1 MGISPDWKRNRKE
14 IRKTEGEGEHVSRK
28 IHCRT
33 RYDPLNKKQKR
44 LALGLALA
52 GLLGT
57 GTVWA
62 SPLEQGAKPAETVL
76 LDETEGPLSHLQK
89 KKAEKKEKIQK
100 EREPEKKKKTLGFRE
115 RIRKQR
121 KQEEKA
127 AREQPEKKIP
137 NGSQSHPKKVAA
149 ANPQRELRTES
160 REKTD
165 LGRDA
170 RPASQPPLV
179 IRKGYL
185 AVSGDTLVLPQWPDP
200 DKLLKLENQDR
211 VITDPSLKII
221 INRLTTTA
229 KLWELPENYQ
239 EVTIAGPAE
248 ASRDQAV
255 VLLRRYN
262 PKLPIK
268 ATPEEIVDLYYQEAG
283 REGLRWDIVF
293 CQALLETGFFRFGG
307 TVVPE
312 QNNFCGLGTTSA
324 TVRGAYFPTPRD
336 GVRAHVQHLM
346 AYTTDRLPA
355 TPVIDPRYYLVYK
368 GKVQNGF
375 YTRWSQLNGKWAT
388 GSYYAEK
395 ILNLHEQMKKI
406 IAISGNDW
414 DGGVLK

>member
-1 MGISPDWKRNRKE
+1 M
-14 IRKTEGEGEHVSRK
+14 
-28 IHCRT
+28 
-33 RYDPLNKKQKR
+33 NKKQKR
-44 LALGLALA
+44 LALGLVLA

-57 GTVWA
+57 GTAWA
-62 SPLEQGAKPAETVL
+62 SPLEQGVKPAETVL
-76 LDETEGPLSHLQK
+76 LDETDGPLSHVQK
-89 KKAEKKEKIQK
+89 KKQDTKEKIQRK
-100 EREPEKKKKTLGFRE
+100 EEVRKTDEEQEKKPLSFRE
-115 RIRKQR
+115 RIRRHRKEEDKKDR
-121 KQEEKA
+121 KQKKARDLQEKKPAREEKTHTA
-127 AREQPEKKIP
+127 EP
-137 NGSQSHPKKVAA
+137 PKKEKRRD
-149 ANPQRELRTES
+149 RENERPRTPVI
-160 REKTD
+160 RD
-165 LGRDA
+165 LG
-170 RPASQPPLV
+170 PADQDSLV
-179 IRKGYL
+179 IRKGMI
-185 AVSGDTLVLPQWPDP
+185 AVVGERLTLPRWPDP

-211 VITDPSLKII
+211 VITDPSLQII
-221 INRLTTTA
+221 INHLTTRA
-229 KLWELPENYQ
+229 KIWELPDNYQ
-239 EVTIAGPAE
+239 EVTIAGPGE
-248 ASRDQAV
+248 ATRDQAV

-268 ATPEEIVDLYYQEAG
+268 ATPEQIVDLYYQEAS

-307 TVVPE
+307 TVVPA

-324 TVRGAYFPTPRD
+324 TVQGAWFPTPRD

>member
-1 MGISPDWKRNRKE
+1 M
-14 IRKTEGEGEHVSRK
+14 
-28 IHCRT
+28 
-33 RYDPLNKKQKR
+33 NKKQKR
-44 LALGLALA
+44 LALGLVLA

-57 GTVWA
+57 GTAWA
-62 SPLEQGAKPAETVL
+62 SPLEQGVKPAETVL
-76 LDETEGPLSHLQK
+76 LDETDGPLSHVQK
-89 KKAEKKEKIQK
+89 KKQDKKEKIQRK
-100 EREPEKKKKTLGFRE
+100 EEVRKTDEEQEKKPLSFRE
-115 RIRKQR
+115 RIRRHR
-121 KQEEKA
+121 KEEDKKDREQKKARDLQEKKPAREEKTHTA
-127 AREQPEKKIP
+127 EPPQKEKRRDRENERP
-137 NGSQSHPKKVAA
+137 
-149 ANPQRELRTES
+149 RTPVI
-160 REKTD
+160 RD
-165 LGRDA
+165 LG
-170 RPASQPPLV
+170 PADQDSLV
-179 IRKGYL
+179 IRKGMI
-185 AVSGDTLVLPQWPDP
+185 AVVGERLTLPQWPDP

-211 VITDPSLKII
+211 VITDPSLQII
-221 INRLTTTA
+221 INHLTTRA
-229 KLWELPENYQ
+229 KIWELPDNYQ
-239 EVTIAGPAE
+239 EVTIAGPGE
-248 ASRDQAV
+248 ATRDQAV

-268 ATPEEIVDLYYQEAG
+268 ATPEQIVDLYYQEAS

-307 TVVPE
+307 TVVPA

-324 TVRGAYFPTPRD
+324 TVQGAWFPTPRD

>member
-1 MGISPDWKRNRKE
+1 M
-14 IRKTEGEGEHVSRK
+14 
-28 IHCRT
+28 
-33 RYDPLNKKQKR
+33 NKKQKR

-89 KKAEKKEKIQK
+89 KKTEKKEKIQK
-100 EREPEKKKKTLGFRE
+100 EREPEKKKKTPGFRE

-149 ANPQRELRTES
+149 VNLQREQRTES

-170 RPASQPPLV
+170 RPVSQPPLV

>member
-1 MGISPDWKRNRKE
+1 M
-14 IRKTEGEGEHVSRK
+14 
-28 IHCRT
+28 
-33 RYDPLNKKQKR
+33 NKKQKR
-44 LALGLALA
+44 LALGLVLA

-57 GTVWA
+57 GTAWA
-62 SPLEQGAKPAETVL
+62 SPLEQGVKPAETVL
-76 LDETEGPLSHLQK
+76 LDETDGPLSHVQK
-89 KKAEKKEKIQK
+89 KKQDKKEKVQRK
-100 EREPEKKKKTLGFRE
+100 EEVRKTDEEQEKKPLSFRE
-115 RIRKQR
+115 RIRRHRKEEDKKDR
-121 KQEEKA
+121 KQKKARDLQEKKPAREEKA
-127 AREQPEKKIP
+127 HTAEP
-137 NGSQSHPKKVAA
+137 PKKEKRRD
-149 ANPQRELRTES
+149 RENERPRTPVI
-160 REKTD
+160 RD
-165 LGRDA
+165 LG
-170 RPASQPPLV
+170 PADQDSLV
-179 IRKGYL
+179 IRKGMI
-185 AVSGDTLVLPQWPDP
+185 AVVGEKLTLPRWPDP

-211 VITDPSLKII
+211 VITDPSLQII
-221 INRLTTTA
+221 INHLTTRA
-229 KLWELPENYQ
+229 KIWELPDNYQ
-239 EVTIAGPAE
+239 EVTIAGPGE
-248 ASRDQAV
+248 ATRDQAV

-268 ATPEEIVDLYYQEAG
+268 ATPEQIVDLYYQEAS

-307 TVVPE
+307 TVVPA

-324 TVRGAYFPTPRD
+324 TVQGAWFPTPRD

>member
-1 MGISPDWKRNRKE
+1 M
-14 IRKTEGEGEHVSRK
+14 
-28 IHCRT
+28 
-33 RYDPLNKKQKR
+33 NKKQKR

-76 LDETEGPLSHLQK
+76 LDETEGPLSRLQK

-229 KLWELPENYQ
+229 KLWELRENYQ

>member
-1 MGISPDWKRNRKE
+1 M
-14 IRKTEGEGEHVSRK
+14 
-28 IHCRT
+28 
-33 RYDPLNKKQKR
+33 NKKQKR
-44 LALGLALA
+44 LALSLALA

-62 SPLEQGAKPAETVL
+62 SPLEQGAKSAETVL

-89 KKAEKKEKIQK
+89 KKTEKKEKIQK

>member
-1 MGISPDWKRNRKE
+1 M
-14 IRKTEGEGEHVSRK
+14 
-28 IHCRT
+28 
-33 RYDPLNKKQKR
+33 NKKQKR
-44 LALGLALA
+44 LALGLVLA

-57 GTVWA
+57 GTAWA
-62 SPLEQGAKPAETVL
+62 SPLEQGVKPAETVL
-76 LDETEGPLSHLQK
+76 LDETDGPLSHVQK
-89 KKAEKKEKIQK
+89 KKQDKKEKVQRK
-100 EREPEKKKKTLGFRE
+100 EEVRKTDEEQEKKPLSFRE
-115 RIRKQR
+115 RIRRHRKEEDKKDR
-121 KQEEKA
+121 KQKKARDLQEKKPTREEKTHTA
-127 AREQPEKKIP
+127 EP
-137 NGSQSHPKKVAA
+137 PKKEKRRD
-149 ANPQRELRTES
+149 RENERPRTPVI
-160 REKTD
+160 RD
-165 LGRDA
+165 LG
-170 RPASQPPLV
+170 PADQDSLV
-179 IRKGYL
+179 IRKGMI
-185 AVSGDTLVLPQWPDP
+185 AVVGEKLTLPRWPDP

-211 VITDPSLKII
+211 VITDPSLQII
-221 INRLTTTA
+221 INHLTTRA
-229 KLWELPENYQ
+229 KIWELPDNYQ
-239 EVTIAGPAE
+239 EVTIAGPGE
-248 ASRDQAV
+248 ATRDQAV

-268 ATPEEIVDLYYQEAG
+268 ATPEQIVDLYYQEAS

-307 TVVPE
+307 TVVPA

-324 TVRGAYFPTPRD
+324 TVQGAWFPTPRD

>member
-1 MGISPDWKRNRKE
+1 M
-14 IRKTEGEGEHVSRK
+14 
-28 IHCRT
+28 
-33 RYDPLNKKQKR
+33 NKKQKR
-44 LALGLALA
+44 LALGLVLA

-57 GTVWA
+57 GTAWA
-62 SPLEQGAKPAETVL
+62 SPLEQGVKPAETVL
-76 LDETEGPLSHLQK
+76 LDETDGPLSHVQK
-89 KKAEKKEKIQK
+89 KKQDKKEKVQRK
-100 EREPEKKKKTLGFRE
+100 EEVRKTEEEQEKKPLSFRE
-115 RIRKQR
+115 RIREHRKEEDKKDR
-121 KQEEKA
+121 KQKKARDLQEKKPAREEKTHPEEPPQKEKSRD
-127 AREQPEKKIP
+127 RENERP
-137 NGSQSHPKKVAA
+137 
-149 ANPQRELRTES
+149 RTPVI
-160 REKTD
+160 RD
-165 LGRDA
+165 LGQADQD
-170 RPASQPPLV
+170 SLV
-179 IRKGYL
+179 MRKGMI
-185 AVSGDTLVLPQWPDP
+185 AVVGERLTLPQWPDP

-211 VITDPSLKII
+211 VITDPSLQII
-221 INRLTTTA
+221 INHLTTRA
-229 KLWELPENYQ
+229 KIWELPDNYQ
-239 EVTIAGPAE
+239 EVTIAGPGE
-248 ASRDQAV
+248 ATRDQAV

-268 ATPEEIVDLYYQEAG
+268 ATPEQIVDLYYQEAS

-307 TVVPE
+307 TVVPA

-324 TVRGAYFPTPRD
+324 TVQGAWFPTPRD

>member
-1 MGISPDWKRNRKE
+1 M
-14 IRKTEGEGEHVSRK
+14 
-28 IHCRT
+28 
-33 RYDPLNKKQKR
+33 NKKQKR
-44 LALGLALA
+44 LALGLVLA

-57 GTVWA
+57 GTAWA
-62 SPLEQGAKPAETVL
+62 SPLEQGVKPAETVL
-76 LDETEGPLSHLQK
+76 LDETDGPLSHVQK
-89 KKAEKKEKIQK
+89 KKQDKKEKVQRK
-100 EREPEKKKKTLGFRE
+100 EEVRKTDEEQEKKPLSFRE
-115 RIRKQR
+115 RIRRHRKEKDKKDR
-121 KQEEKA
+121 KQKKARDLQEKKPAREEKTHTA
-127 AREQPEKKIP
+127 EP
-137 NGSQSHPKKVAA
+137 PKKEKRRD
-149 ANPQRELRTES
+149 RENERPRTPVI
-160 REKTD
+160 RD
-165 LGRDA
+165 LG
-170 RPASQPPLV
+170 PADQDSLV
-179 IRKGYL
+179 IRKGMI
-185 AVSGDTLVLPQWPDP
+185 AVVGEKLTLPRWPDP

-211 VITDPSLKII
+211 VITDPSLQII
-221 INRLTTTA
+221 INHLTTRA
-229 KLWELPENYQ
+229 KIWELPDNYQ
-239 EVTIAGPAE
+239 EVTIAGPGE
-248 ASRDQAV
+248 ATRDQAV

-268 ATPEEIVDLYYQEAG
+268 ATPEQIVDLYYQEAS

-307 TVVPE
+307 TVVPA

-324 TVRGAYFPTPRD
+324 TVQGAWFPTPRD

>member
-1 MGISPDWKRNRKE
+1 M
-14 IRKTEGEGEHVSRK
+14 
-28 IHCRT
+28 
-33 RYDPLNKKQKR
+33 NKKQKR
-44 LALGLALA
+44 LALGLVLA

-57 GTVWA
+57 GTAWA
-62 SPLEQGAKPAETVL
+62 SPLEQGVKPAETVL
-76 LDETEGPLSHLQK
+76 LDETDGPLSHVQK
-89 KKAEKKEKIQK
+89 KKQDKKEKVQRK
-100 EREPEKKKKTLGFRE
+100 EEVRKTDEEQEKKPLSFRE
-115 RIRKQR
+115 RIRRHR
-121 KQEEKA
+121 KEEDKKDREQKKARDLQEKKPAREEKTHTA
-127 AREQPEKKIP
+127 KP
-137 NGSQSHPKKVAA
+137 PKKEKRRD
-149 ANPQRELRTES
+149 RENERPRTPVI
-160 REKTD
+160 RD
-165 LGRDA
+165 LG
-170 RPASQPPLV
+170 PADQDSLV
-179 IRKGYL
+179 IRKGMI
-185 AVSGDTLVLPQWPDP
+185 AVVGERLTLPQWPDP

-211 VITDPSLKII
+211 VITDPSLQII
-221 INRLTTTA
+221 INHLTTRA
-229 KLWELPENYQ
+229 KIWELPDNYQ
-239 EVTIAGPAE
+239 EVTIAGPGE
-248 ASRDQAV
+248 ATRDQAV

-268 ATPEEIVDLYYQEAG
+268 ATPEQIVDLYYQEAS

-307 TVVPE
+307 TVVPA

-324 TVRGAYFPTPRD
+324 TVQGAWFPTPRD

-406 IAISGNDW
+406 IAISSNDW

>member
-1 MGISPDWKRNRKE
+1 M
-14 IRKTEGEGEHVSRK
+14 
-28 IHCRT
+28 
-33 RYDPLNKKQKR
+33 NKKQER

-62 SPLEQGAKPAETVL
+62 SPLEQGAKPAGTVL

-89 KKAEKKEKIQK
+89 KKTEKKEKIQK

-137 NGSQSHPKKVAA
+137 NGSQSHSKKVAA

>member
-1 MGISPDWKRNRKE
+1 M
-14 IRKTEGEGEHVSRK
+14 
-28 IHCRT
+28 
-33 RYDPLNKKQKR
+33 NKKQKR
-44 LALGLALA
+44 LALGLVLA

-57 GTVWA
+57 GTAWA
-62 SPLEQGAKPAETVL
+62 SPLEQGVKPAETVL
-76 LDETEGPLSHLQK
+76 LDETDGPLSHVQK
-89 KKAEKKEKIQK
+89 KKQDKKEKVQRK
-100 EREPEKKKKTLGFRE
+100 EEVRKTDEEQEKKPLSFRE
-115 RIRKQR
+115 RIRRHR
-121 KQEEKA
+121 KEEDKKDREQKKARDLQEKKPAREEKTHTA
-127 AREQPEKKIP
+127 KP
-137 NGSQSHPKKVAA
+137 PKKEKRRD
-149 ANPQRELRTES
+149 RENERPRTPVI
-160 REKTD
+160 RD
-165 LGRDA
+165 LG
-170 RPASQPPLV
+170 PADQDSLV
-179 IRKGYL
+179 IRKGMI
-185 AVSGDTLVLPQWPDP
+185 AVVGERLTLPQWPDP

-211 VITDPSLKII
+211 VITDPSLQII
-221 INRLTTTA
+221 INHLTTRA
-229 KLWELPENYQ
+229 KIWELPDNYQ
-239 EVTIAGPAE
+239 EVTIAGPGE
-248 ASRDQAV
+248 ATRDQAV

-268 ATPEEIVDLYYQEAG
+268 ATPEQIVDLYYQEAS

-307 TVVPE
+307 TVVPA

-324 TVRGAYFPTPRD
+324 TVQGAWFPTPRD

>member
-1 MGISPDWKRNRKE
+1 M
-14 IRKTEGEGEHVSRK
+14 
-28 IHCRT
+28 
-33 RYDPLNKKQKR
+33 NKKQKR
-44 LALGLALA
+44 LALGLVLA

-57 GTVWA
+57 GTAWA
-62 SPLEQGAKPAETVL
+62 SPLEQGVKPAETVL
-76 LDETEGPLSHLQK
+76 LDETDGPLSHVQK
-89 KKAEKKEKIQK
+89 KKQDKKEKVQRK
-100 EREPEKKKKTLGFRE
+100 EKVRKTDEEQERKPLSFRE
-115 RIRKQR
+115 RIRRHRKEEDKKDR
-121 KQEEKA
+121 KQKKARDLQEKKPAREEKTHTA
-127 AREQPEKKIP
+127 EP
-137 NGSQSHPKKVAA
+137 PKKEKRRD
-149 ANPQRELRTES
+149 RENERPRTPVI
-160 REKTD
+160 RD
-165 LGRDA
+165 LG
-170 RPASQPPLV
+170 PADQDSLV
-179 IRKGYL
+179 IRKGMI
-185 AVSGDTLVLPQWPDP
+185 AVVGERLTLPQWPDP

-211 VITDPSLKII
+211 VITDPSLQII
-221 INRLTTTA
+221 INHLTTRA
-229 KLWELPENYQ
+229 KIWELPDNYQ
-239 EVTIAGPAE
+239 EVTIAGPGE
-248 ASRDQAV
+248 ATRDQAV

-268 ATPEEIVDLYYQEAG
+268 ATPEQIVDLYYQEAS

-307 TVVPE
+307 TVVPA

-324 TVRGAYFPTPRD
+324 TIQGAWFPTPRD

>member
-1 MGISPDWKRNRKE
+1 M
-14 IRKTEGEGEHVSRK
+14 
-28 IHCRT
+28 
-33 RYDPLNKKQKR
+33 NKKQKR
-44 LALGLALA
+44 LALGLVLA

-57 GTVWA
+57 GTAWA
-62 SPLEQGAKPAETVL
+62 SPLEQGVKPAETVL
-76 LDETEGPLSHLQK
+76 LDETDGPLSHVQK
-89 KKAEKKEKIQK
+89 KKQDKKEKVQRK
-100 EREPEKKKKTLGFRE
+100 EEVRKTDEEQEKKPLSFRE
-115 RIRKQR
+115 RIRRHRKEEDKKDR
-121 KQEEKA
+121 KQKKAQDLQEKKPAREEKTHTA
-127 AREQPEKKIP
+127 EP
-137 NGSQSHPKKVAA
+137 PKKEKRRD
-149 ANPQRELRTES
+149 RENERPRTPVI
-160 REKTD
+160 RD
-165 LGRDA
+165 LG
-170 RPASQPPLV
+170 PADQDSLM
-179 IRKGYL
+179 IRKGMI
-185 AVSGDTLVLPQWPDP
+185 AVVGEKLTLPRWPDP

-211 VITDPSLKII
+211 VITDPSLQII
-221 INRLTTTA
+221 INHLTTRA
-229 KLWELPENYQ
+229 KIWELPDNYQ
-239 EVTIAGPAE
+239 EVTIAGPGE
-248 ASRDQAV
+248 ATRDQAV

-268 ATPEEIVDLYYQEAG
+268 ATPEQIVDLYYQEAS

-307 TVVPE
+307 TVVPA

-324 TVRGAYFPTPRD
+324 TVQGAWFPTPRD

>member
-1 MGISPDWKRNRKE
+1 M
-14 IRKTEGEGEHVSRK
+14 
-28 IHCRT
+28 
-33 RYDPLNKKQKR
+33 NKKQKR
-44 LALGLALA
+44 LALGLAMA

-89 KKAEKKEKIQK
+89 KKTEKKEKIQK

-149 ANPQRELRTES
+149 ENPQREQRTES

>member
-1 MGISPDWKRNRKE
+1 M
-14 IRKTEGEGEHVSRK
+14 
-28 IHCRT
+28 
-33 RYDPLNKKQKR
+33 RYDPLNKNKKR
-44 LALGLALA
+44 MLA
-52 GLLGT
+52 GLLLASLLGT

-62 SPLEQGAKPAETVL
+62 SPLEQGVKPAETVL
-76 LDETEGPLSHLQK
+76 LDETDGPLSHIQK
-89 KKAEKKEKIQK
+89 KKTEKKAKVQK
-100 EREPEKKKKTLGFRE
+100 EREPEKKEHRSFLDRIRG
-115 RIRKQR
+115 IRKQQETTEPAR
-121 KQEEKA
+121 KPEKVRKPDPPAENPSRKNRKERPSGKPAKEEK
-127 AREQPEKKIP
+127 
-137 NGSQSHPKKVAA
+137 
-149 ANPQRELRTES
+149 QRPLSPVS
-160 REKTD
+160 RD
-165 LGRDA
+165 LG
-170 RPASQPPLV
+170 PADPDSLV
-179 IRKGYL
+179 IRKGSL
-185 AVSGDTLVLPQWPDP
+185 SLVGEKLTLPQWPDP
-200 DKLLKLENQDR
+200 DRLLKLENQDR

-221 INRLTTTA
+221 INHLTTTA
-229 KLWELPENYQ
+229 KIWELPDNYQ

-248 ASRDQAV
+248 ATRDQAV

-262 PKLPIK
+262 PNLPIK
-268 ATPEEIVDLYYQEAG
+268 ATPEEIVDLCYQEAG

-307 TVVPE
+307 TVVPA

-324 TVRGAYFPTPRD
+324 TVQGAWFPTPRD

-414 DGGVLK
+414 DGGLLK

>member
-1 MGISPDWKRNRKE
+1 M
-14 IRKTEGEGEHVSRK
+14 
-28 IHCRT
+28 
-33 RYDPLNKKQKR
+33 NKKQKR
-44 LALGLALA
+44 LALGLVLA

-57 GTVWA
+57 GTAWA
-62 SPLEQGAKPAETVL
+62 SPLEQGVKPAETVL
-76 LDETEGPLSHLQK
+76 LDETDGPLSHVQK
-89 KKAEKKEKIQK
+89 KKQDKKEKVQRK
-100 EREPEKKKKTLGFRE
+100 EEVRKTDEEQEKKPLSFRE
-115 RIRKQR
+115 RIRRHRKEENKKDR
-121 KQEEKA
+121 KQKKAQDLQEKKPAREEKTHTA
-127 AREQPEKKIP
+127 EP
-137 NGSQSHPKKVAA
+137 PKKEKRRD
-149 ANPQRELRTES
+149 RENERPRTPVI
-160 REKTD
+160 RD
-165 LGRDA
+165 LG
-170 RPASQPPLV
+170 PADQDSLM
-179 IRKGYL
+179 IRKGMI
-185 AVSGDTLVLPQWPDP
+185 AVVGEKLTLPRWPDP

-211 VITDPSLKII
+211 VITDPSLQII
-221 INRLTTTA
+221 INHLTTRA
-229 KLWELPENYQ
+229 KIWELPDNYQ
-239 EVTIAGPAE
+239 EVTIAGPGE
-248 ASRDQAV
+248 ATRDQAV

-268 ATPEEIVDLYYQEAG
+268 ATPEQIVDLYYQEAS
-283 REGLRWDIVF
+283 REGFRWDIVF

-307 TVVPE
+307 TVVPA

-324 TVRGAYFPTPRD
+324 TVQGAWFPTPRD

-355 TPVIDPRYYLVYK
+355 TPVIDPRYYLVHK

>member
-1 MGISPDWKRNRKE
+1 M
-14 IRKTEGEGEHVSRK
+14 
-28 IHCRT
+28 
-33 RYDPLNKKQKR
+33 NKKQKR
-44 LALGLALA
+44 LALGLVLA

-57 GTVWA
+57 GTAWA
-62 SPLEQGAKPAETVL
+62 SPLEQGVKPAETVL
-76 LDETEGPLSHLQK
+76 LDETDGPLSHVQK
-89 KKAEKKEKIQK
+89 KKQDKKEKVQRK
-100 EREPEKKKKTLGFRE
+100 EEVRKTDEEQEKKPLSFWE
-115 RIRKQR
+115 RIRRHRKEEDKKDR
-121 KQEEKA
+121 KQKKARDLQEKKPAREEKTHTA
-127 AREQPEKKIP
+127 EP
-137 NGSQSHPKKVAA
+137 PKKEKRRD
-149 ANPQRELRTES
+149 RENERPRTPVI
-160 REKTD
+160 RD
-165 LGRDA
+165 LG
-170 RPASQPPLV
+170 PADQDSLV
-179 IRKGYL
+179 IRKGMI
-185 AVSGDTLVLPQWPDP
+185 AVVGEKLTLPRWPDP

-221 INRLTTTA
+221 INHLTTTA
-229 KLWELPENYQ
+229 KIWELPDNYQ

-248 ASRDQAV
+248 ATRDQAV

-262 PKLPIK
+262 PNLPIK

-307 TVVPE
+307 TVVPA

-324 TVRGAYFPTPRD
+324 TVQGAWFPTPRD

-414 DGGVLK
+414 DGGLLK

>member
-1 MGISPDWKRNRKE
+1 M
-14 IRKTEGEGEHVSRK
+14 
-28 IHCRT
+28 
-33 RYDPLNKKQKR
+33 NKKQKR
-44 LALGLALA
+44 LALGLVLA

-57 GTVWA
+57 GTAWA
-62 SPLEQGAKPAETVL
+62 SPLEQGVKPAETVL
-76 LDETEGPLSHLQK
+76 LDETDGPLSHVQK
-89 KKAEKKEKIQK
+89 KKQDKKEKVQRK
-100 EREPEKKKKTLGFRE
+100 EEVRKTDEEQEKKPLSFRE
-115 RIRKQR
+115 RIRRHRKEEDKKDR
-121 KQEEKA
+121 KQKKAQDLQEKKPAREEKTHTV
-127 AREQPEKKIP
+127 EP
-137 NGSQSHPKKVAA
+137 PKKEKRRD
-149 ANPQRELRTES
+149 RENERPRTPVI
-160 REKTD
+160 RD
-165 LGRDA
+165 LG
-170 RPASQPPLV
+170 PADQDSLM
-179 IRKGYL
+179 IRKGMI
-185 AVSGDTLVLPQWPDP
+185 AVVGEKLTLPRWPDP

-211 VITDPSLKII
+211 VITDPSLQII
-221 INRLTTTA
+221 INHLTTRA
-229 KLWELPENYQ
+229 KIWELPDNYQ
-239 EVTIAGPAE
+239 EVTIAGPGE
-248 ASRDQAV
+248 ATRDQAV

-268 ATPEEIVDLYYQEAG
+268 ATPEQIVDLYYQEAS

-307 TVVPE
+307 TVVPA

-324 TVRGAYFPTPRD
+324 TVQGAWFPTPRD

>member
-1 MGISPDWKRNRKE
+1 M
-14 IRKTEGEGEHVSRK
+14 
-28 IHCRT
+28 
-33 RYDPLNKKQKR
+33 NKKQKR

-62 SPLEQGAKPAETVL
+62 SPLEQGAQPAETVL

-89 KKAEKKEKIQK
+89 KKTEKKEKIQK
-100 EREPEKKKKTLGFRE
+100 EREPEKKKKALGFRE

-137 NGSQSHPKKVAA
+137 NGSQSHPKKVAV
-149 ANPQRELRTES
+149 ANSQREPRTES

-312 QNNFCGLGTTSA
+312 QNNFCGLGTTSS

>member
-1 MGISPDWKRNRKE
+1 M
-14 IRKTEGEGEHVSRK
+14 
-28 IHCRT
+28 
-33 RYDPLNKKQKR
+33 NKKQKR
-44 LALGLALA
+44 LALGLVLA

-57 GTVWA
+57 GTAWA
-62 SPLEQGAKPAETVL
+62 SPLEQGVKPAETVL
-76 LDETEGPLSHLQK
+76 LDETDGPLSHVQK
-89 KKAEKKEKIQK
+89 KKQDKKEKVQRK
-100 EREPEKKKKTLGFRE
+100 EEVRKTDEEQEKKPLSFRE
-115 RIRKQR
+115 RLRRHRKEEDKKDRKQKKAR
-121 KQEEKA
+121 DLQEKKPAREEKTHTA
-127 AREQPEKKIP
+127 EP
-137 NGSQSHPKKVAA
+137 PKKEKCRD
-149 ANPQRELRTES
+149 RENERP
-160 REKTD
+160 RIPVIRD
-165 LGRDA
+165 LG
-170 RPASQPPLV
+170 PADQDSLV
-179 IRKGYL
+179 IRKGMI
-185 AVSGDTLVLPQWPDP
+185 AVVGEKLTLPRWPDP

-211 VITDPSLKII
+211 VITDPSLQII
-221 INRLTTTA
+221 INHLTTRA
-229 KLWELPENYQ
+229 KIWELPDNYQ
-239 EVTIAGPAE
+239 EVTIAGPGE
-248 ASRDQAV
+248 ATRDQAV

-268 ATPEEIVDLYYQEAG
+268 ATPEQIVDLYYQEAS

-307 TVVPE
+307 TVVPA

-324 TVRGAYFPTPRD
+324 TVQGAWFPTPKD

>member
-1 MGISPDWKRNRKE
+1 
-14 IRKTEGEGEHVSRK
+14 
-28 IHCRT
+28 
-33 RYDPLNKKQKR
+33 LNKKQKR
-44 LALGLALA
+44 LALGLVLA

-57 GTVWA
+57 GTAWA
-62 SPLEQGAKPAETVL
+62 SPLEQGVKPAETVL
-76 LDETEGPLSHLQK
+76 LDETDGPLSHVQK
-89 KKAEKKEKIQK
+89 KKQDKKEKVQRK
-100 EREPEKKKKTLGFRE
+100 EEVRKTDEEQEKKPLSFRE
-115 RIRKQR
+115 RIRRHRKEKDKKDR
-121 KQEEKA
+121 KQKKARDLQEKKPAREEKTHTA
-127 AREQPEKKIP
+127 EP
-137 NGSQSHPKKVAA
+137 PKKEKRRD
-149 ANPQRELRTES
+149 RENERPRTPVI
-160 REKTD
+160 RD
-165 LGRDA
+165 LG
-170 RPASQPPLV
+170 PADQDSLV
-179 IRKGYL
+179 IRKGMI
-185 AVSGDTLVLPQWPDP
+185 AVVGEKLTLPRWPDP

-211 VITDPSLKII
+211 VITDPSLQII
-221 INRLTTTA
+221 INHLTTRA
-229 KLWELPENYQ
+229 KIWELPDNYQ
-239 EVTIAGPAE
+239 EVTIAGPGE
-248 ASRDQAV
+248 ATRDQAV

-268 ATPEEIVDLYYQEAG
+268 ATPEQIVDLYYQEAS

-307 TVVPE
+307 TVVPA

-324 TVRGAYFPTPRD
+324 TVQGAWFPTPRD

>member
-1 MGISPDWKRNRKE
+1 M
-14 IRKTEGEGEHVSRK
+14 
-28 IHCRT
+28 
-33 RYDPLNKKQKR
+33 NKKQKR
-44 LALGLALA
+44 LALGLVLA

-57 GTVWA
+57 GTAWA
-62 SPLEQGAKPAETVL
+62 SPLEQGVKPAETVL
-76 LDETEGPLSHLQK
+76 LDETDGPLSHVQK
-89 KKAEKKEKIQK
+89 KKQDKKEKVQRK
-100 EREPEKKKKTLGFRE
+100 EEVRKTDEEQEKKPLSFRE
-115 RIRKQR
+115 RIRRHRKEEDKKDR
-121 KQEEKA
+121 KQKKARDLQEKKPAREEKTHTA
-127 AREQPEKKIP
+127 EP
-137 NGSQSHPKKVAA
+137 PKKEKRRD
-149 ANPQRELRTES
+149 RENERPRTPVI
-160 REKTD
+160 RD
-165 LGRDA
+165 LG
-170 RPASQPPLV
+170 PADQDSLV
-179 IRKGYL
+179 IRKGMI
-185 AVSGDTLVLPQWPDP
+185 AVVGEKLTLPRWPDP

-211 VITDPSLKII
+211 VITDPSLQII
-221 INRLTTTA
+221 INHLTTRA
-229 KLWELPENYQ
+229 KIWELPDNYQ
-239 EVTIAGPAE
+239 EVTIAGPGE
-248 ASRDQAV
+248 ATRDQAV

-268 ATPEEIVDLYYQEAG
+268 ATPEQIVDLYYQEAS

-307 TVVPE
+307 TVVPA

-324 TVRGAYFPTPRD
+324 TIQGAWFPTPRD

>member
-1 MGISPDWKRNRKE
+1 M
-14 IRKTEGEGEHVSRK
+14 
-28 IHCRT
+28 
-33 RYDPLNKKQKR
+33 NKKQKR
-44 LALGLALA
+44 LALGLVLA

-57 GTVWA
+57 GTAWA
-62 SPLEQGAKPAETVL
+62 SPLEQGVKPAETVL
-76 LDETEGPLSHLQK
+76 LDETDGPLSHVQK
-89 KKAEKKEKIQK
+89 KKQDTKEKIQRK
-100 EREPEKKKKTLGFRE
+100 EEVRKTDEEQEKKPLSFRE
-115 RIRKQR
+115 RIRRHRKEEDKKDR
-121 KQEEKA
+121 KQKKARDLQEKKPAREEKTHTA
-127 AREQPEKKIP
+127 EP
-137 NGSQSHPKKVAA
+137 PKKEKRRD
-149 ANPQRELRTES
+149 RENERLRTPVI
-160 REKTD
+160 RD
-165 LGRDA
+165 LG
-170 RPASQPPLV
+170 PADQDSLV
-179 IRKGYL
+179 IRKGMI
-185 AVSGDTLVLPQWPDP
+185 AVVGERLTLPRWPDP

-211 VITDPSLKII
+211 VITDPSLQII
-221 INRLTTTA
+221 INHLTTRA
-229 KLWELPENYQ
+229 KIWELPDNYQ
-239 EVTIAGPAE
+239 EVTIAGSGE
-248 ASRDQAV
+248 ATRDQAV

-268 ATPEEIVDLYYQEAG
+268 ATPEQIVDLYYQEAS

-307 TVVPE
+307 TVVPA

-324 TVRGAYFPTPRD
+324 TVQGAWFPTPRD

>member
-1 MGISPDWKRNRKE
+1 M
-14 IRKTEGEGEHVSRK
+14 
-28 IHCRT
+28 
-33 RYDPLNKKQKR
+33 NKKQKR
-44 LALGLALA
+44 LALGLVLA

-57 GTVWA
+57 GTAWA
-62 SPLEQGAKPAETVL
+62 SPLEQGVKPAETVL
-76 LDETEGPLSHLQK
+76 LDETDGPLSHVQK
-89 KKAEKKEKIQK
+89 KKQDKKEKVQRK
-100 EREPEKKKKTLGFRE
+100 EEVRKTEEEQEKKPLSFRE
-115 RIRKQR
+115 RIRRHRKEEDKKDR
-121 KQEEKA
+121 KQKKARDLQEKKPAREEKTHPA
-127 AREQPEKKIP
+127 EPPQKEKSRDRENERP
-137 NGSQSHPKKVAA
+137 
-149 ANPQRELRTES
+149 RTPVI
-160 REKTD
+160 RD
-165 LGRDA
+165 LG
-170 RPASQPPLV
+170 PADQDSLV
-179 IRKGYL
+179 IRKGMI
-185 AVSGDTLVLPQWPDP
+185 AVVGERLTLPQWPDP

-211 VITDPSLKII
+211 VITDPSLQII
-221 INRLTTTA
+221 INHLTTRA
-229 KLWELPENYQ
+229 KIWELPDNYQ
-239 EVTIAGPAE
+239 GVTIAGPGE
-248 ASRDQAV
+248 ATRDQAV

-268 ATPEEIVDLYYQEAG
+268 ATPEQIVDLYYQEAS

-307 TVVPE
+307 TVVPA

-324 TVRGAYFPTPRD
+324 TVQGAWFPTPRD

>member
-1 MGISPDWKRNRKE
+1 M
-14 IRKTEGEGEHVSRK
+14 
-28 IHCRT
+28 
-33 RYDPLNKKQKR
+33 NKKQKR

-57 GTVWA
+57 GTIWA

>member
-1 MGISPDWKRNRKE
+1 M
-14 IRKTEGEGEHVSRK
+14 
-28 IHCRT
+28 
-33 RYDPLNKKQKR
+33 NKKQKR
-44 LALGLALA
+44 LALGLVLA

-57 GTVWA
+57 GTAWA
-62 SPLEQGAKPAETVL
+62 SPLEQGVKPAETVL
-76 LDETEGPLSHLQK
+76 LDETDGPLSHVQK
-89 KKAEKKEKIQK
+89 KKQDKKEKVQRK
-100 EREPEKKKKTLGFRE
+100 EEVRKTEEEQEKKPLSFRE
-115 RIRKQR
+115 RIRRHRKEEDKKDR
-121 KQEEKA
+121 KQKKARDLQEKKPAREEKTHTA
-127 AREQPEKKIP
+127 EP
-137 NGSQSHPKKVAA
+137 PKKEKRRD
-149 ANPQRELRTES
+149 RENERPRTPVI
-160 REKTD
+160 RD
-165 LGRDA
+165 LG
-170 RPASQPPLV
+170 PADQDSLV
-179 IRKGYL
+179 IRKGMI
-185 AVSGDTLVLPQWPDP
+185 AVVGEKLTLPRWPDP

-211 VITDPSLKII
+211 VITDPSLQII
-221 INRLTTTA
+221 INHLTTRA
-229 KLWELPENYQ
+229 KIWELPDNYQ
-239 EVTIAGPAE
+239 EVTIAGPGE
-248 ASRDQAV
+248 ATRDQAV

-268 ATPEEIVDLYYQEAG
+268 ATPEQIVDLYYQEAS

-307 TVVPE
+307 TVVPA

-324 TVRGAYFPTPRD
+324 TVQGAWFPTPRD

>member
-1 MGISPDWKRNRKE
+1 M
-14 IRKTEGEGEHVSRK
+14 
-28 IHCRT
+28 
-33 RYDPLNKKQKR
+33 NKKQKR

>member
-1 MGISPDWKRNRKE
+1 M
-14 IRKTEGEGEHVSRK
+14 
-28 IHCRT
+28 
-33 RYDPLNKKQKR
+33 NKKQKR
-44 LALGLALA
+44 LALGLVLA

-57 GTVWA
+57 GTAWA
-62 SPLEQGAKPAETVL
+62 SPLEQGVKPAETVL
-76 LDETEGPLSHLQK
+76 LDETDGPLSHVQK
-89 KKAEKKEKIQK
+89 KKQDTKEKVQRKEEVRKTEEEQEKK
-100 EREPEKKKKTLGFRE
+100 PLSFRE
-115 RIRKQR
+115 RIRRHRKEEDKKDR
-121 KQEEKA
+121 KQKKARDLQEKKPAREEKTHTA
-127 AREQPEKKIP
+127 KP
-137 NGSQSHPKKVAA
+137 PKKEKRRD
-149 ANPQRELRTES
+149 RENERPRTPVI
-160 REKTD
+160 RD
-165 LGRDA
+165 LG
-170 RPASQPPLV
+170 PADQDSLV
-179 IRKGYL
+179 IRKGMI
-185 AVSGDTLVLPQWPDP
+185 AVVGERLTLPQWPDP

-211 VITDPSLKII
+211 VITDPSLQII
-221 INRLTTTA
+221 INHLTTRA
-229 KLWELPENYQ
+229 KIWELPDNYQ
-239 EVTIAGPAE
+239 EVTIAGPGE
-248 ASRDQAV
+248 ATRDQAV

-268 ATPEEIVDLYYQEAG
+268 ATPEQIVDLYYQEAS

-307 TVVPE
+307 TVVPA

-324 TVRGAYFPTPRD
+324 TVQGAWFPTPRD

>member
-1 MGISPDWKRNRKE
+1 M
-14 IRKTEGEGEHVSRK
+14 
-28 IHCRT
+28 
-33 RYDPLNKKQKR
+33 NKKQKR
-44 LALGLALA
+44 LALGLVLA

-57 GTVWA
+57 GTAWA
-62 SPLEQGAKPAETVL
+62 SPLEQGVKPAETVL
-76 LDETEGPLSHLQK
+76 LDETDGPLSHVQK
-89 KKAEKKEKIQK
+89 KKQDKKEKVQRK
-100 EREPEKKKKTLGFRE
+100 EEVRKTEEEQEKKPLSFRE
-115 RIRKQR
+115 RIREHRKEEDKKDR
-121 KQEEKA
+121 KQKKARDLQEKKPAREEKTHPEEPPQKEKSRD
-127 AREQPEKKIP
+127 RENERP
-137 NGSQSHPKKVAA
+137 
-149 ANPQRELRTES
+149 RTPVI
-160 REKTD
+160 RD
-165 LGRDA
+165 LG
-170 RPASQPPLV
+170 PADQDSLV
-179 IRKGYL
+179 IRKGMI
-185 AVSGDTLVLPQWPDP
+185 AVVGERLTLPQWPDP

-211 VITDPSLKII
+211 VITDPSLQII
-221 INRLTTTA
+221 INHLTTRA
-229 KLWELPENYQ
+229 KIWELPDNYQ
-239 EVTIAGPAE
+239 EVTIAGPGE
-248 ASRDQAV
+248 ATRDQAV

-268 ATPEEIVDLYYQEAG
+268 ATPEQIVDLYYQEAS

-307 TVVPE
+307 TVVPA

-324 TVRGAYFPTPRD
+324 TVQGAWFPTPRD

>member
-1 MGISPDWKRNRKE
+1 M
-14 IRKTEGEGEHVSRK
+14 
-28 IHCRT
+28 
-33 RYDPLNKKQKR
+33 NKKQKR

-57 GTVWA
+57 GTVWV
-62 SPLEQGAKPAETVL
+62 SPLGPGAKPAEAVL
-76 LDETEGPLSHLQK
+76 LDETDGPLSHLQK
-89 KKAEKKEKIQK
+89 KKMEKKEKLPK
-100 EREPEKKKKTLGFRE
+100 ERNLEKKEDSFRE
-115 RIRKQR
+115 KSRKQR
-121 KQEEKA
+121 KQEGKA
-127 AREQPEKKIP
+127 LQRKKALREQPEKKTP
-137 NGSQSHPKKVAA
+137 QEGKKRPEELAA
-149 ANPQRELRTES
+149 ARTK
-160 REKTD
+160 EKGRRD
-165 LGRDA
+165 GRDKA
-170 RPASQPPLV
+170 PLRRDLHPASQPPLV

-185 AVSGDTLVLPQWPDP
+185 AVNGDPLTLPQWPDP
-200 DKLLKLENQDR
+200 DKVLRLENQDR
-211 VITDPSLKII
+211 VVTDPSLKII
-221 INRLTTTA
+221 LGRLTTTA
-229 KLWELPENYQ
+229 KIWELPENYQ
-239 EVTIAGPAE
+239 DVTIAGPAE
-248 ASRDQAV
+248 ANRDQAV

-307 TVVPE
+307 TVVPQ

-324 TVRGAYFPTPRD
+324 TVQGAWFPTTRD

>member
-1 MGISPDWKRNRKE
+1 MGIPPDQGRNSEE
-14 IRKTEGEGEHVSRK
+14 IRKTEGEGERVSRK

-33 RYDPLNKKQKR
+33 RYDPLNKKQKW

-89 KKAEKKEKIQK
+89 KKTEKKEKIQK

-115 RIRKQR
+115 RIRKHR
-121 KQEEKA
+121 KQEEKT
-127 AREQPEKKIP
+127 AREQPEKKIS

-149 ANPQRELRTES
+149 ANPQRGPHPES
-160 REKTD
+160 RDKTD
-165 LGRDA
+165 LGRNA

-185 AVSGDTLVLPQWPDP
+185 AVNGDTLVLPQWPDP

-229 KLWELPENYQ
+229 KLWELPENYR

>member
-1 MGISPDWKRNRKE
+1 M
-14 IRKTEGEGEHVSRK
+14 
-28 IHCRT
+28 
-33 RYDPLNKKQKR
+33 NKKQKR

-89 KKAEKKEKIQK
+89 KKTEKKEKIQK

-149 ANPQRELRTES
+149 TNPQREQRTES
-160 REKTD
+160 REKMD

-229 KLWELPENYQ
+229 KLWELPEDYQ
-239 EVTIAGPAE
+239 EVTIAGPAK

>member
-1 MGISPDWKRNRKE
+1 M
-14 IRKTEGEGEHVSRK
+14 
-28 IHCRT
+28 
-33 RYDPLNKKQKR
+33 NKKQKR
-44 LALGLALA
+44 LALGLVLA

-57 GTVWA
+57 GTAWA
-62 SPLEQGAKPAETVL
+62 SPLEQGVKPAETVL
-76 LDETEGPLSHLQK
+76 LDETDGPLSHVQK
-89 KKAEKKEKIQK
+89 KKQDKKEKVQRK
-100 EREPEKKKKTLGFRE
+100 EEVRKTDEEQEKKPLSFWE
-115 RIRKQR
+115 RIRRHRKEEDKKDR
-121 KQEEKA
+121 KQKKARDLQEKKPAREEKTHTA
-127 AREQPEKKIP
+127 EP
-137 NGSQSHPKKVAA
+137 PKKEKRRD
-149 ANPQRELRTES
+149 RENERPRTPVI
-160 REKTD
+160 RD
-165 LGRDA
+165 LG
-170 RPASQPPLV
+170 PADQDSLV
-179 IRKGYL
+179 IRKGMI
-185 AVSGDTLVLPQWPDP
+185 AVVGEKLTLPRWPDP

-211 VITDPSLKII
+211 VITDPSLQII
-221 INRLTTTA
+221 INHLTTRA
-229 KLWELPENYQ
+229 KIWELPDNYQ
-239 EVTIAGPAE
+239 EVTIAGPGE
-248 ASRDQAV
+248 ATRDQAV

-268 ATPEEIVDLYYQEAG
+268 ATPEQIVDLYYQEAS

-307 TVVPE
+307 TVVPA

-324 TVRGAYFPTPRD
+324 TVQGAWFPTPRD

>member
-1 MGISPDWKRNRKE
+1 M
-14 IRKTEGEGEHVSRK
+14 
-28 IHCRT
+28 
-33 RYDPLNKKQKR
+33 NKKQKR
-44 LALGLALA
+44 LALGLVLA

-89 KKAEKKEKIQK
+89 KKTEKKEKIQK

>member
-1 MGISPDWKRNRKE
+1 M
-14 IRKTEGEGEHVSRK
+14 
-28 IHCRT
+28 
-33 RYDPLNKKQKR
+33 NKKQKR

-89 KKAEKKEKIQK
+89 KKTEKKEKIQK

-160 REKTD
+160 GEKTD

-185 AVSGDTLVLPQWPDP
+185 AVSGDILVLPQWPDP

-248 ASRDQAV
+248 ASWDQAV

>member
-1 MGISPDWKRNRKE
+1 M
-14 IRKTEGEGEHVSRK
+14 
-28 IHCRT
+28 
-33 RYDPLNKKQKR
+33 NKKQKR
-44 LALGLALA
+44 LALGLVLA

-57 GTVWA
+57 GTAWA
-62 SPLEQGAKPAETVL
+62 SPLEQGVKPAETVL
-76 LDETEGPLSHLQK
+76 LDETDGPLSHVQK
-89 KKAEKKEKIQK
+89 KKQDKKEKIQRK
-100 EREPEKKKKTLGFRE
+100 EEVRKTEEEQEKKPLSFRE
-115 RIRKQR
+115 RIRRHR
-121 KQEEKA
+121 KEEDKKDREQKKARDLQEKKPAREEKTHTA
-127 AREQPEKKIP
+127 EPPQKEKRRDRENERP
-137 NGSQSHPKKVAA
+137 
-149 ANPQRELRTES
+149 RTPVI
-160 REKTD
+160 RD
-165 LGRDA
+165 LG
-170 RPASQPPLV
+170 PADQDSLV
-179 IRKGYL
+179 IRKGMI
-185 AVSGDTLVLPQWPDP
+185 AVVGERLTLPQWPDP

-211 VITDPSLKII
+211 VITDPSLQII
-221 INRLTTTA
+221 INHLTTRA
-229 KLWELPENYQ
+229 KIWELPDNYQ
-239 EVTIAGPAE
+239 EVTIAGPGE
-248 ASRDQAV
+248 ATRDQAV

-268 ATPEEIVDLYYQEAG
+268 ATPEQIVDLYYQEAS

-307 TVVPE
+307 TVVPA

-324 TVRGAYFPTPRD
+324 TVQGAWFPTPRD